1 MNKPNMKFLDFS
13 ANQSYA
19 IPDNKISIVYD
30 GKTNNRITLNSKMTK
45 LIKDDGYCYFRVGFN
60 DFSTD
65 MYFIFCKDMTPDALH
80 LSTTSKKRTVI
91 NSKYLAEKMVKQMKL
106 SSKVSHLT
114 VSENL
119 ANSTDYITFRITK

>member
-1 MNKPNMKFLDFS
+1 MKFLDFS
-13 ANQSYA
+13 ENQSYA

-30 GKTNNRITLNSKMTK
+30 SKTNNRITLNNKMTK
-45 LIKDDGYCYFRVGFN
+45 LIKDGGYCYLRVGFN

-65 MYFIFCKDMTPDALH
+65 MYFIFCKEMTPDALH
-80 LSTTSKKRTVI
+80 LPTTSRKRTVI
-91 NSKYLAEKMVKQMKL
+91 NSKYLAEKMFNQMKL
-106 SSKVSHLT
+106 SNKVSHLS